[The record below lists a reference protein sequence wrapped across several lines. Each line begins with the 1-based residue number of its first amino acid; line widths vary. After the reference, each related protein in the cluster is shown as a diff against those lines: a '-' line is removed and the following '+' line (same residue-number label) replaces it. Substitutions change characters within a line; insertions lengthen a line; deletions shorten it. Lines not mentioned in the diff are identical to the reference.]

1 MKQTAIDWMFSQL
14 WDTPKDKFT
23 WQSILKEAKKK
34 EKKQIQDAYISG
46 VFIVGFFNR
55 ESNSKQ
61 YYQEIYEEK

>member
-61 YYQEIYEEK
+61 YYQETYEEK